1 MTALVRTRPT
11 GWTIALACSAALII
25 GATAIYAAYPD
36 PIDGIRRVI
45 RVTAHTSLTFFL
57 LAFTASSLQRLW
69 PGPATQFL
77 RRHRRE
83 FGVTFAVSHIIHAI
97 AIIAL
102 IRSDQAL
109 FWQLSSIGNIIAGG
123 SAYVVILLML
133 ATSFP
138 GPARW
143 IGPRVWSVLHLY
155 GAWFI
160 WISFMV
166 TNGKRIATG
175 PGFAIAVGLLVLA
188 ASLKIAAKIQAR
200 RGATPY

>member
-1 MTALVRTRPT
+1 MTALVRSQPG
-11 GWTIALACSAALII
+11 GWRIALACSAALMV
-25 GATAIYAAYPD
+25 GAAAIYFAYPN

-45 RVTAHTSLTFFL
+45 RVTAHTSLAFFL
-57 LAFTASSLQRLW
+57 LAFTASSLQRFW
-69 PGPATQFL
+69 PGPATQVL

-83 FGVTFAVSHIIHAI
+83 FGVTFAVSHIVHAI
-97 AIIAL
+97 AIVAL
-102 IRSDQAL
+102 VRSDQTL
-109 FWQLSSIGNIIAGG
+109 FWQLSSVGNIVAGG
-123 SAYVVILLML
+123 SAYLVIALML
-133 ATSFP
+133 ATSFD

-143 IGPRVWSVLHLY
+143 LGPRIWNALHTY

-175 PGFAIAVGLLVLA
+175 PGFAVTVGLLVLA
-188 ASLKIAAKIQAR
+188 AGLKIAAKIQAR